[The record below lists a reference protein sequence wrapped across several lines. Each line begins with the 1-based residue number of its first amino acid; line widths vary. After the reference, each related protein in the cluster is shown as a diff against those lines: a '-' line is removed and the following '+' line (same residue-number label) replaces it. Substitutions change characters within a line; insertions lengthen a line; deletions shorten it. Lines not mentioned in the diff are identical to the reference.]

1 MNKNNFI
8 KNNLGVTLIETIV
21 ALSILTTGIISAL
34 ALITS
39 SISYS
44 QSSEQAIVVVN
55 LAREGLEIVRSV
67 RELQGFS
74 ALESGGR
81 LANINYI
88 NGGLELLMADNSNI
102 KNCSNCFLEFYN
114 GRYLHNSP
122 SEPSV
127 FKRLITVTNISATEK
142 NVVSQVYWTERGREH
157 NFILEENLTDW

>member
-74 ALESGGR
+74 ALKSGGR